1 MLQAERDHPGHPELA
16 ALCDEAHALIAGG
29 AHAPAIVG

>member
-16 ALCDEAHALIAGG
+16 GFLDEAHSLIG
-29 AHAPAIVG
+29 AAAATADAR